1 MAKGALG
8 KHPPDRRSSREGALM
23 TSMSQIRLAVG
34 YGAVV
39 VTIPYLTLKL
49 VWLSG
54 GTVGLADPEFF
65 SDHPAYTFGNLLTVG
80 MDAVAVLIALAF
92 THAWGRRIPA
102 WIVLFPMWVA
112 TGFLAPI
119 VAFMPFAPIFFGGA
133 SEDSGPLRSWV
144 YLFVYG
150 GFAAQGLL
158 LSAAFVLYVRSRW
171 GEMPASRNGDATP
184 GPTHNL
190 QARLTLIAAPL
201 AALVGLLHLAWAFG
215 SRIGLP
221 EAVLSDLPVA
231 YGLTNGVYAAFAFAA
246 AVGLPMLVYRQPR
259 HGRLWVPLVLTWVGA
274 GSMLAWGSWQ
284 VAIMAAKPELGTLLF
299 GLAMQTKMLAAVLG
313 GVVMVLLLRERLGL
327 TSYDRGAIASTARHD
342 V

>member
-1 MAKGALG
+1 M
-8 KHPPDRRSSREGALM
+8 PP
-23 TSMSQIRLAVG
+23 TSPIRLAVG
-34 YGAVV
+34 YGTVV
-39 VTIPYLTLKL
+39 ATIPYLTLKL

-65 SDHPAYTFGNLLTVG
+65 SNHPAYTFGNLLTVG
-80 MDAVAVLIALAF
+80 MDAIAVLIALAF

-102 WIVLFPMWVA
+102 WLVLFPMWIA
-112 TGFLAPI
+112 TGFLTPI
-119 VAFMPFAPIFFGGA
+119 MVFMPFAPIFFAGA
-133 SEDSGPLRSWV
+133 SEGAGPLRSWV

-158 LSAAFVLYVRSRW
+158 LSAAFVLYARSRW
-171 GEMPASRNGDATP
+171 GEVFASRNGDAVP
-184 GPTHNL
+184 GPTHTL
-190 QARLTLIAAPL
+190 QALLILIAAPL

-215 SRIGLP
+215 SRVGLP

-246 AVGLPMLVYRQPR
+246 AIGLPMLVYRLSR
-259 HGRLWVPLVLTWVGA
+259 HSRLWVPLVLTWVGA

-284 VAIMAAKPELGTLLF
+284 IAIMAVRPELSTVLL
-299 GLAMQTKMLAAVLG
+299 GLAMQTKVLAAVLA
-313 GVVMVLLLRERLGL
+313 GVVMVLLLRERFGL